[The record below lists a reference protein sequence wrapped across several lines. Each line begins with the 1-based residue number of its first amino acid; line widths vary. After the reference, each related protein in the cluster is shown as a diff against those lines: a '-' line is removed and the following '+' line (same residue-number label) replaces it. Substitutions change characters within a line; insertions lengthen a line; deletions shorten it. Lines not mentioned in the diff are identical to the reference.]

1 MMRKIIKYLSIAK
14 INSQARTVHPA
25 NLIARSFS
33 LVIRIWL
40 FSQMYMVS
48 YATLEASTIN
58 GLTIAMTMWS
68 VMFVQCFRSAT
79 RPRVSEFIDQAVK
92 EGSLAY
98 SLNKPYSFILF
109 HYFSFLGRAL
119 PGMILN
125 VLIGIVIVFLL
136 VGPIPITTTG
146 LLVGCC
152 LLFLGYTLDFF
163 MNFLIGLSAFWL
175 EDTTAVDWIY
185 QRTQY
190 VLGGLIVPISLFP
203 DKVARIAEL
212 LPFSQ
217 LYYGAARSIVHFDQA
232 IAIKYLSIQGCW
244 ILIASLVTIIA
255 FRQGIKYVSLNGG

>member
-1 MMRKIIKYLSIAK
+1 MRKIIKYLSIAK

-25 NLIARSFS
+25 NLLARGLS
-33 LVIRIWL
+33 LIFRIWM
-40 FSQMYMVS
+40 FSQMYMAS
-48 YATLEASTIN
+48 YATLGMATIN
-58 GLTIAMTMWS
+58 GFTLAMTMWNI
-68 VMFVQCFRSAT
+68 MLVQCFRSAT
-79 RPRVSEFIDQAVK
+79 RPRVSEFIDQTVK

-109 HYFSFLGRAL
+109 HYFSFLGRVM

-125 VLIGIVIVFLL
+125 LIIGITTVLFL
-136 VGPIPITTTG
+136 VGPIHLSTPG
-146 LLVGCC
+146 LLVGML

-175 EDTTAVDWIY
+175 EDTTAADWIY

-203 DKVARIAEL
+203 EKIARIAEF

-217 LYYGAARSIVHFDQA
+217 LYYGAAQNIVKFDQA
-232 IAIKYLSIQGCW
+232 TVLKYLSIQSGW
-244 ILIASLVTIIA
+244 IIIASIATIIA